1 MVKTLKKGL
10 NPFHTKI
17 KCCICVYQGLIHS
30 QILVSALIV
39 VQFLG
44 EKVTLTKLLTV
55 AQGECF
61 QASEHCVCRAASTSL
76 DSESSPMA
84 QESAH
89 GIWS

>member
-1 MVKTLKKGL
+1 M
-10 NPFHTKI
+10 
-17 KCCICVYQGLIHS
+17 YQGLIHS
-30 QILVSALIV
+30 QGSISALIL

-44 EKVTLTKLLTV
+44 EKVMLTKLLTV
-55 AQGECF
+55 AEGECL
-61 QASEHCVCRAASTSL
+61 QASENCLCRAASTSL